1 MHAGLRALEDLH
13 FIKQHEGGVSV
24 DPDHLEDLQMLRNA
38 VLPVME
44 SYLIS
49 ARHLPVLRWRGAMP
63 DKELVKRILEKAKR
77 EYFEGQV
84 TCAEA
89 VSKITIGNAVQ
100 AFTETAI
107 LEQISSGL
115 DSGKL
120 KFTDTEAMEK
130 LDSIRWRLEQL
141 LGISA

>member
-1 MHAGLRALEDLH
+1 MDYCFVNVAKEKDATISVISERETGAVECTVVQEKGPSMFPVEIIDKVLKYWGLSRIVLYSDQEPAMVAL
-13 FIKQHEGGVSV
+13 
-24 DPDHLEDLQMLRNA
+24 
-38 VLPVME
+38 
-44 SYLIS
+44 
-49 ARHLPVLRWRGAMP
+49 
-63 DKELVKRILEKAKR
+63 
-77 EYFEGQV
+77 
-84 TCAEA
+84 
-89 VSKITIGNAVQ
+89 GNAVQ